1 MHTGRDS
8 VAALGWGAS
17 IGVLGGL
24 VGLGGAE
31 FRLPV
36 LLGVFRFRPLDAVI
50 LNKAMSLIVVAAALL
65 FRTRS
70 VPFSMIAAHWS
81 IVADLLTGSLVGA
94 WFGAGWA
101 IRMRGD
107 TFYRIIAILLVL
119 IAVVMLFGHEAATP
133 FAAPG
138 PTGGQ
143 YLVGVAAGFAIGVV
157 AALMGVAGG
166 EFIIPTIVLLF
177 DLDARLAGSLS
188 LAISL
193 PTMITGFVRYS
204 RDRSFVVL
212 KANAPLV
219 QLMAIGSVLGALCG
233 GLLLGIVP
241 VRYLLP
247 CLALILVLSAIRVWR
262 HASPP
267 SHAGSCDGNI
277 FSFEPDDVRALT
289 YIPLRFRMKLD
300 LCALHLSQRQWNSLS
315 HSARL
320 SLISAPCQSDAE
332 AAQLRHDI
340 ARAVQESG
348 GGSVRH
354 LENQAPVW
362 RSPEVPTQVRQML
375 DSLRLPVIGPETW
388 REMSDDRRFALL
400 KLTRQGHAKN
410 LEAALREF
418 GLLDGHT

>member
-1 MHTGRDS
+1 MRTTRDS

-50 LNKAMSLIVVAAALL
+50 LNKTMSLVVVAAALL

-70 VPFSMIAAHWS
+70 VPLSMVAAHWS
-81 IVADLLTGSLVGA
+81 IVADVLVGSLLGA

-101 IRMRGD
+101 TRMRGD
-107 TFYRIIAILLVL
+107 TFYRAIAILLVL
-119 IAVVMLFGHEAATP
+119 VAVVMLFGHHATTQLAP
-133 FAAPG
+133 AAPS
-138 PTGGQ
+138 GGQ
-143 YLVGVAAGFAIGVV
+143 YLVGIAAGFAIGVV

-166 EFIIPTIVLLF
+166 EFIIPTLVLLF
-177 DLDARLAGSLS
+177 DLDAKLAGSLS
-188 LAISL
+188 LAISF
-193 PTMITGFVRYS
+193 PTMVTGFVRYS

-212 KANAPLV
+212 KANARLV

-233 GLLLGIVP
+233 GLLLGIVATD
-241 VRYLLP
+241 YLLP
-247 CLALILVLSAIRVWR
+247 GLALILVLSASRVWR

-267 SHAGSCDGNI
+267 SHAGSRDGCVFN
-277 FSFEPDDVRALT
+277 FEPDDVRALT

-300 LCALHLSQRQWNSLS
+300 LCALHLSQRQWNGLPLS
-315 HSARL
+315 VRL
-320 SLISAPCQSDAE
+320 SLIGAPCQSDAE

-340 ARAVQESG
+340 ARAVQEAG

-354 LENQAPVW
+354 LDEQEPAW
-362 RSPEVPTQVRQML
+362 RGHEIPTQVGQML
-375 DSLRLPVIGPETW
+375 EQMRLPVIGPETW
-388 REMSDDRRFALL
+388 REMSDDKRFALF
-400 KLTRQGHAKN
+400 KLTRQGHARN

-418 GLLDGHT
+418 GL